1 MPGMVSPGP
10 TAIRPRGPS
19 STAVSSNTSRTDQL
33 AIPVSS
39 MRGTPRFA
47 TVGGFAVALAFAW
60 DADFRAGLGAG
71 LAVSFEGGDDGVGCT
86 TGWVFTG
93 VAATAGCRST
103 RSTRKLGEFGD

>member
-19 STAVSSNTSRTDQL
+19 STAVSSNTDRTDQS

-47 TVGGFAVALAFAW
+47 TVAGFAVALAFAW
-60 DADFRAGLGAG
+60 DADFRAGGAG

-93 VAATAGCRST
+93 VAATAG
-103 RSTRKLGEFGD
+103 